1 MVRYRGKGSAITGLA
16 SPGSAACNESNSC
29 RGETTSVV
37 EVEEEVVESTPMVE
51 LKLEAEAPTKNTG
64 EEMTSN
70 NMELHYSFKSSPY
83 NKPIL
88 MKQ

>member
-1 MVRYRGKGSAITGLA
+1 
-16 SPGSAACNESNSC
+16 
-29 RGETTSVV
+29 VV

-83 NKPIL
+83 NKPML